1 MANLEAHLRGLQEEL
16 SNVKALIDHIG
27 WSELMEFAKE
37 QVALRTPGVLG
48 RMDTLFEL
56 SGQEFDKG
64 EISGIHLF
72 CNLPAVRVESLE
84 QDILGIEEE
93 LGYDRSEHTD
103 NGNNGGSSSVSRRT
117 GSDGGE
123 FEPPT

>member
-1 MANLEAHLRGLQEEL
+1 MEDLEAHLRELQEEL
-16 SNVKALIDHIG
+16 SNVRTLIDHVG
-27 WSELMEFAKE
+27 WNELMTFAQE
-37 QVALRTPGVLG
+37 QVKLRTPGVLG
-48 RMDTLFEL
+48 RMNSLFDIV
-56 SGQEFDKG
+56 GQEFDKG

-93 LGYDRSEHTD
+93 LGYDRDSETSGGD
-103 NGNNGGSSSVSRRT
+103 GGGSSSISE
-117 GSDGGE
+117 GAGGDGE

>member
-1 MANLEAHLRGLQEEL
+1 MEDLEAHLRELQEEL
-16 SNVKALIDHIG
+16 SNVKSLVDHIG
-27 WSELMEFAKE
+27 WNGLMVFAKE

-48 RMDTLFEL
+48 RMESLLLL

-72 CNLPAVRVESLE
+72 CNLPEVRVESLE
-84 QDILGIEEE
+84 QDIVAIEEE
-93 LGYDRSEHTD
+93 LGYDREERTSS
-103 NGNNGGSSSVSRRT
+103 GGDGDTEVS
-117 GSDGGE
+117 GGA